1 MRLDAFYRE
10 RRGVNRGAPAWNWGT
25 AADGFLRVVRGK
37 HKTPEEN
44 VTEFERNHDR
54 LPERVGW
61 VHAGLPRRRMLPAAS
76 AVRPDLPRRSLAW
89 KRFQVTRVPGDSRLP
104 AAGKSLELNT
114 IGTSLDVSLSSVRV
128 SRSSLLV
135 C

>member
-1 MRLDAFYRE
+1 
-10 RRGVNRGAPAWNWGT
+10 VNRGAPAWNWGT

-76 AVRPDLPRRSLAW
+76 AVRPMPSAGRIAVPRANTRLENGISRAIATISLKVHGGELRTYQGGAW
-89 KRFQVTRVPGDSRLP
+89 LGRDFKSRGFR
-104 AAGKSLELNT
+104 AIVAYRQ
-114 IGTSLDVSLSSVRV
+114 RV
-128 SRSSLLV
+128 SRWS
-135 C
+135 